1 MKQMVKDFV
10 GKMEK
15 VDNALEK
22 IPGKTG
28 VKLGTVAGIVV
39 MTSPVAAG
47 IALGAAGAYG
57 AYKLAKYAQEKD
69 NNIVDAEVVS
79 SSRTDA

>member
-1 MKQMVKDFV
+1 MNQMMNKLM

-28 VKLGTVAGIVV
+28 VALGAVAGIVV
-39 MTSPVAAG
+39 MTSPLAAG
-47 IALGAAGAYG
+47 IALGAAGVYG
-57 AYKLAKYAQEKD
+57 AYKLTGRAQQKERT
-69 NNIVDAEVVS
+69 IVDAEDAS
-79 SSRTDA
+79 SPACDV

>member
-1 MKQMVKDFV
+1 MNQMIKDFV

-15 VDNALEK
+15 VDKVLEQ

-28 VKLGTVAGIVV
+28 VTLGTVAGIVV

-57 AYKLAKYAQEKD
+57 AYKLAKHVQEKED
-69 NNIVDAEVVS
+69 NIVEAEVVS
-79 SSRTDA
+79 SQTDV

>member
-28 VKLGTVAGIVV
+28 VKLGAVAGIVV

-47 IALGAAGAYG
+47 IALGAAGA
-57 AYKLAKYAQEKD
+57 
-69 NNIVDAEVVS
+69 
-79 SSRTDA
+79 